1 MIYQEVRTQW
11 RGGGMGII
19 GLDYA
24 EVRHACKE
32 LEVVY
37 TRGLKRK
44 IRILEQNV
52 LNSQNKKE
60 DSG

>member
-1 MIYQEVRTQW
+1 
-11 RGGGMGII
+11 MGII